1 MINIIIGIFLTAA
14 AVLGI
19 AVFGGD
25 VNAVVDLPSAIVVLG
40 LALIGTI
47 SSSIGSES
55 RAVFSNFGNF
65 SVIAGWIGL
74 FIGLVL
80 ILNDIN
86 LADLE
91 RLSSALSVALL
102 PVLYG
107 YFFKICSMMG
117 EYYYEK
123 RPQYSIEADD
133 QNVATG
139 VEIEKTGLI
148 FPTPDGSR
156 YSVSVDALGNVR
168 TKRL

>member
-1 MINIIIGIFLTAA
+1 MINVLIGIVLTAL
-14 AVLGI
+14 AVVGI
-19 AVFGGD
+19 AILGGD
-25 VNAVVDLPSAIVVLG
+25 VNAIIDLPSVIVVLG

-47 SSSIGSES
+47 SSSIGSKAHAIF
-55 RAVFSNFGNF
+55 RNFGNF

-74 FIGLVL
+74 FIGIVL
-80 ILNDIN
+80 ILKSIN

-91 RLSSALSVALL
+91 RLSSVLSVAVL
-102 PVLYG
+102 PLFYG
-107 YFFKICSMMG
+107 YFFKMCAMMG

-123 RPQYSIEADD
+123 NPQSTVEDDD
-133 QNVATG
+133 QIVSSG

-148 FPTPDGSR
+148 FPSPDGSR

>member
-1 MINIIIGIFLTAA
+1 MINIIIGIFLTVA
-14 AVLGI
+14 AVVGI
-19 AVFGGD
+19 AIFGGD
-25 VNAVVDLPSAIVVLG
+25 VNAIIDLPSGIVVLG

-47 SSSIGSES
+47 SSSIGSTPQAIF
-55 RAVFSNFGNF
+55 RNFGNF
-65 SVIAGWIGL
+65 SVMAGWIGL

-80 ILNDIN
+80 ILNGIN

-91 RLSSALSVALL
+91 RLGSALAIAVL

-107 YFFKICSMMG
+107 YFFKMCSMMG
-117 EYYYEK
+117 EYYYE
-123 RPQYSIEADD
+123 RTPQHSEEVDD
-133 QNVATG
+133 QNVSVG

>member
-1 MINIIIGIFLTAA
+1 MINIVIGIILAA
-14 AVLGI
+14 AAFFGI
-19 AVFGGD
+19 GVFGGD
-25 VNAVVDLPSAIVVLG
+25 GNALVDLPSAIVVLG

-47 SSSIGSES
+47 SSSIGGKAQTIF
-55 RAVFSNFGNF
+55 RNFGNF
-65 SVIAGWIGL
+65 SVMAGWIGL

-80 ILNDIN
+80 ILNNIN

-91 RLSSALSVALL
+91 RLSSVLAVAVL
-102 PVLYG
+102 PLLYG
-107 YFFKICSMMG
+107 YFFKFCSLIG

-123 RPQYSIEADD
+123 NPYYSVEDDD
-133 QNVATG
+133 QSTSVG
-139 VEIEKTGLI
+139 VELEKTGLI